1 MTNYDIFDEKYYL
14 ASYPWVKPAIDAGII
29 KSGREHFEKFG
40 QAAGLTKV
48 SRYFDENTYLAGN
61 PDIAALVRTP
71 NNPNAPFATGLDH
84 FIKYGY
90 EEGRTRV
97 SPEYDEAFYLANNRQ
112 LQPSI
117 QNGTL
122 KNGYQHFIQ
131 FGIKDGAFGTSFLE
145 TGYLQTNPDV
155 LRPFPEVKYG
165 QLIGT
170 SFLEIGYLQNNP
182 DILPVVQSGALKTGR
197 EHYFNFGKNEPSRSA
212 TFVGTS
218 GNDILTSFGVGKVEL
233 IGVEVGLYP
242 SNERVNN
249 VVAESTGSDE
259 FDTLIG
265 GSGRDTFML
274 TNGYF
279 GFPRLSPATQQ
290 FYIGPGF
297 ATIRNF
303 TKGQDS
309 IQLGEKNFSFSEDF
323 YDEFLV
329 FPINNNRD
337 LAIQTKG
344 FISTPNGLIPI
355 NNGIPDTIAVI
366 EGGGDLTLNQLPS
379 SNTLT
384 FLIG

>member
-1 MTNYDIFDEKYYL
+1 
-14 ASYPWVKPAIDAGII
+14 
-29 KSGREHFEKFG
+29 
-40 QAAGLTKV
+40 
-48 SRYFDENTYLAGN
+48 
-61 PDIAALVRTP
+61 
-71 NNPNAPFATGLDH
+71 
-84 FIKYGY
+84 
-90 EEGRTRV
+90 
-97 SPEYDEAFYLANNRQ
+97 
-112 LQPSI
+112 LQPFI
-117 QNGTL
+117 QNGTF
-122 KNGYQHFIQ
+122 KNGYQHFIE
-131 FGIKDGAFGTSFLE
+131 FGLKDGQFGTSFFE
-145 TGYLQTNPDV
+145 TEYLQKNPDV
-155 LRPFPEVKYG
+155 RPFVE
-165 QLIGT
+165 
-170 SFLEIGYLQNNP
+170 
-182 DILPVVQSGALKTGR
+182 SGALKTGR
-197 EHYFNFGKNEPSRSA
+197 EHYFNFGKNEPNRSA

-242 SNERVNN
+242 SNGPVNN
-249 VVAESTGSDE
+249 VVAESRGSDE

-274 TNGYF
+274 SNGYF
-279 GFPRLSPATQQ
+279 DFPRLSPVTQQ

-309 IQLGEKNFSFSEDF
+309 IQLGNKIFLGDS
-323 YDEFLV
+323 YLDEFSV

-337 LAIQTKG
+337 LAIQRKG
-344 FISTPNGLIPI
+344 FISTLNGLIPI